1 MKNGDREKKNDC
13 SFCMYIKK
21 ETLVFSLYMLAKPS
35 FNMQL
40 VEGLGAGSLNSDGSN
55 GTRKLYNKKSI
66 DAI

>member
-1 MKNGDREKKNDC
+1 M
-13 SFCMYIKK
+13 S
-21 ETLVFSLYMLAKPS
+21 AKPS